1 MNANLLDELDKGP
14 QERPFEVWGQVSMDT
29 FEAILTKGIGKK
41 PFDPMTDDPNKKVI
55 AIKLEVTPLPEMG
68 TVFSVSR
75 DMINQS
81 KDWGL
86 TLNSFKALGLKT
98 GDLIGKYVKA
108 STVPTGETFTN
119 KNGETKDKTYIK
131 FLAVFPDLATCAAD
145 FKVNGTPRNN
155 TANTSQVGGTY
166 STEAAPTSTPA
177 NGNGNGH
184 SGNGNGNG
192 IDLVKLLKPM
202 AINATRGISDYDQAM
217 QKMGALLSS
226 MPQFAGR
233 FTVQSPEVINAVI
246 EALAG

>member
-145 FKVNGTPRNN
+145 FKVNGTPRNS
-155 TANTSQVGGTY
+155 AASTSQVGGTY
-166 STEAAPTSTPA
+166 STEAAPAPA
-177 NGNGNGH
+177 HN
-184 SGNGNGNG
+184 GNGNGNG
-192 IDLVKLLKPM
+192 IDLTKLLKPM
-202 AINATRGISDYDQAM
+202 AINATRGVSDYDQALA
-217 QKMGALLSS
+217 KMGTLLSS
-226 MPQFAGR
+226 MPQFAGK
-233 FTVQSPEVINAVI
+233 FTVQSPEVVNAVI